1 MPYATEDRGF
11 IVLAD
16 YGRFKGSRAANVEVH
31 GGASLEE
38 VVVPLIT
45 LSLKDNTVA
54 FELVKDRV
62 PADRKL
68 GTNIVI
74 FTKAFIQGDVYVEYA
89 GEKISGK
96 KLDDNH
102 WEFNLAEVKR
112 AGKYSVNVYIGENL
126 VSGLEFQ
133 AVGKMGSSNSDF
145 DDLF

>member
-1 MPYATEDRGF
+1 M
-11 IVLAD
+11 
-16 YGRFKGSRAANVEVH
+16 EVH

-96 KLDDNH
+96 
-102 WEFNLAEVKR
+102 
-112 AGKYSVNVYIGENL
+112 S
-126 VSGLEFQ
+126 
-133 AVGKMGSSNSDF
+133 
-145 DDLF
+145 